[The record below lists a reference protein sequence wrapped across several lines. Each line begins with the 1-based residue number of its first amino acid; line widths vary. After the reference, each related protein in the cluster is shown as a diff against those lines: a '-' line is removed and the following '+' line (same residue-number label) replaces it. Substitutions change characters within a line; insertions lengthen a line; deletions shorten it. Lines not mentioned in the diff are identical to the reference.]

1 MDFIKS
7 KLSSIGSLLF
17 LMGLVS
23 TILSIFNYNLKL
35 LIWIDLWGTFMGWV
49 IRIFLIIGGAAIYLY
64 TAKDKLEN

>member
-23 TILSIFNYNLKL
+23 AILSIFNYNLKL

-49 IRIFLIIGGAAIYLY
+49 IRILLIIGGAAIYLY
-64 TAKDKLEN
+64 TAKDELEN